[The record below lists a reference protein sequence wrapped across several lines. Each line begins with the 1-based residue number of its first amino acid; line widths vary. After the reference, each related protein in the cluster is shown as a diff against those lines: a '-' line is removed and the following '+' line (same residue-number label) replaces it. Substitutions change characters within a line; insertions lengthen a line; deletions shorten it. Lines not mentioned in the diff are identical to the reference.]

1 MIENKK
7 GKIVAKKSIIARERK
22 KADQVEKY
30 RAKRVELK
38 LTIKS
43 SDDYDVIMEAQKKLA
58 QLPVNSNPVRHSTR
72 CQQCGR
78 PHAVYRK
85 FGLCR
90 ICLRQQLMTG
100 NVTGGR
106 KSSW

>member
-1 MIENKK
+1 M
-7 GKIVAKKSIIARERK
+7 AKTSIIVREQK
-22 KADQVEKY
+22 KEVLVSKYFEK
-30 RAKRVELK
+30 RQALK
-38 LTIKS
+38 EIIKS
-43 SDDYDVIMEAQKKLA
+43 AQDYDKVQEAQVKLA
-58 QLPVNSNPVRHSTR
+58 KLPKNSNPSRHTRR

-90 ICLRQQLMTG
+90 ICLRQQLMFG

>member
-1 MIENKK
+1 
-7 GKIVAKKSIIARERK
+7 VAKKSVIARESK
-22 KADQVEKY
+22 KGLLVEKY
-30 RAKRVELK
+30 RSRRDELK
-38 LTIKS
+38 SIIKS
-43 SDDYDVIMEAQKKLA
+43 STDYDVIMATQAKLA
-58 QLPVNSNPVRHSTR
+58 KLPINSSPVRHSTR

-78 PHAVYRK
+78 AHAVYRK

>member
-1 MIENKK
+1 M
-7 GKIVAKKSIIARERK
+7 AKKSMIAREK
-22 KADQVEKY
+22 KREKLV
-30 RAKRVELK
+30 AKFESRRNELK
-38 LTIKS
+38 VLIKS
-43 SDDYDVIMEAQKKLA
+43 SQDFDVIMDAQAKLRK
-58 QLPVNSNPVRHSTR
+58 LPINSSPVRHSTR

-85 FGLCR
+85 FKLCR

>member
-1 MIENKK
+1 MAKLSTIVREQKKLDLVNKYF
-7 GKIVAKKSIIARERK
+7 
-22 KADQVEKY
+22 EK
-30 RAKRVELK
+30 RTALK
-38 LTIKS
+38 DIIKS
-43 SDDYDVIMEAQKKLA
+43 STDFDKIQEAQVKLA
-58 QLPVNSNPVRHSTR
+58 KLPKNSNPTRHTRR

-90 ICLRQQLMTG
+90 ICLRQQLMFG

>member
-1 MIENKK
+1 M
-7 GKIVAKKSIIARERK
+7 AKKSIIARELK
-22 KADQVEKY
+22 KGLLVDKY
-30 RAKRVELK
+30 QSRRAELK
-38 LTIKS
+38 KTIKS
-43 SDDYDVIMEAQKKLA
+43 SVDFDEIMEAQDKLA
-58 QLPVNSNPVRHSTR
+58 KLPVNSNPVRHSTR

>member
-1 MIENKK
+1 
-7 GKIVAKKSIIARERK
+7 VAKKSILQREK
-22 KADQVEKY
+22 KKSLLVEKHMG
-30 RAKRVELK
+30 RRLELK
-38 LTIKS
+38 KIIKS
-43 SDDYDVIMEAQKKLA
+43 STDFDTIMEAQEKLA
-58 QLPVNSNPVRHSTR
+58 KLPINSSSTRNTNR

-78 PHAVYRK
+78 AHSVYRK

-90 ICLRQQLMTG
+90 ICLRLQLMSG

>member
-1 MIENKK
+1 MLARENKRQLLVEK
-7 GKIVAKKSIIARERK
+7 YKTRRNELKSII
-22 KADQVEKY
+22 
-30 RAKRVELK
+30 
-38 LTIKS
+38 KS
-43 SDDYDVIMEAQKKLA
+43 STDFDAIMEAQIKLA
-58 QLPVNSNPVRHSTR
+58 KLPLNSCPARHVTR

-78 PHAVYRK
+78 VHAVYRK

-90 ICLRQQLMTG
+90 ICLRQQLMIG

>member
-1 MIENKK
+1 VARLSIIIRENKK
-7 GKIVAKKSIIARERK
+7 QLLVNKYFERR
-22 KADQVEKY
+22 KA
-30 RAKRVELK
+30 LK
-38 LTIKS
+38 EIIKS
-43 SDDYDVIMEAQKKLA
+43 STDFEQVEAAQAKLA
-58 QLPVNSNPVRHSTR
+58 KLPKNSNPARHTRR

-90 ICLRQQLMTG
+90 ICLRQQLMFG

>member
-1 MIENKK
+1 M
-7 GKIVAKKSIIARERK
+7 AKKSMLARERK
-22 KADQVEKY
+22 KALLVDKY
-30 RAKRVELK
+30 RTRRKELK
-38 LTIKS
+38 VTIKS
-43 SDDYDVIMEAQKKLA
+43 STDFDEIMMSQLKLA
-58 QLPVNSNPVRHSTR
+58 KLPVNSAPVRQSTR

-78 PHAVYRK
+78 AHAVYRK

-90 ICLRQQLMTG
+90 ICLREQLMNG

>member
-1 MIENKK
+1 
-7 GKIVAKKSIIARERK
+7 VAKKSMRARELK
-22 KADQVEKY
+22 KELLVEKY
-30 RAKRVELK
+30 KTRRTDLK
-38 LTIKS
+38 AIIKS
-43 SDDYDVIMEAQKKLA
+43 STDFDAIMAAQAKLA
-58 QLPVNSNPVRHSTR
+58 KLPVNSNPVRHSTR

-78 PHAVYRK
+78 VHAVYRK

>member
-1 MIENKK
+1 MRERE
-7 GKIVAKKSIIARERK
+7 AKKLK
-22 KADQVEKY
+22 LVEKY
-30 RAKRVELK
+30 HPRRLELK
-38 LTIKS
+38 AIIKS
-43 SDDYDVIMEAQKKLA
+43 STDFEKVKEAQEALAKLP
-58 QLPVNSNPVRHSTR
+58 LNSNPVRHSTR
-72 CQQCGR
+72 CQQCSR

>member
-1 MIENKK
+1 MLERESKK
-7 GKIVAKKSIIARERK
+7 GLL
-22 KADQVEKY
+22 VEKY
-30 RAKRVELK
+30 RNRRAELK
-38 LTIKS
+38 EIIKS
-43 SDDYDVIMEAQKKLA
+43 STDYDVIMTTQAKLA
-58 QLPVNSNPVRHSTR
+58 KLPINSCPVRHSTR

-78 PHAVYRK
+78 AHAVYRK

>member
-1 MIENKK
+1 MLERENKK
-7 GKIVAKKSIIARERK
+7 VLL
-22 KADQVEKY
+22 VEKY
-30 RAKRVELK
+30 RSRRAELK
-38 LTIKS
+38 ETIKS
-43 SDDYDVIMEAQKKLA
+43 STDVDAIMNAQAKLA
-58 QLPVNSNPVRHSTR
+58 KLPVNSNPVRHSTR

-78 PHAVYRK
+78 AHAVYRK

>member
-1 MIENKK
+1 M
-7 GKIVAKKSIIARERK
+7 AKKSMLARE
-22 KADQVEKY
+22 
-30 RAKRVELK
+30 AKRANLVKKYAERRKALK
-38 LTIKS
+38 VIIKS
-43 SDDYDVIMEAQKKLA
+43 SNDFEAIMEAQVKLA
-58 QLPVNSNPVRHSTR
+58 KLPINSNPVRHSTR

>member
-1 MIENKK
+1 MLAREQKRSK
-7 GKIVAKKSIIARERK
+7 LVAKYKERRNK
-22 KADQVEKY
+22 
-30 RAKRVELK
+30 LK
-38 LTIKS
+38 VLIKS
-43 SDDYDVIMEAQKKLA
+43 SQDFDTIMDAQAKLA
-58 QLPVNSNPVRHSTR
+58 KLPLNSNPVRNSTR

>member
-1 MIENKK
+1 MRENKK
-7 GKIVAKKSIIARERK
+7 QLLVQKYFERR
-22 KADQVEKY
+22 KA
-30 RAKRVELK
+30 LK
-38 LTIKS
+38 DIIKS
-43 SDDYDVIMEAQKKLA
+43 STDFDKIQEAQVQLGKL
-58 QLPVNSNPVRHSTR
+58 PKNSNPARHTRR

-90 ICLRQQLMTG
+90 ICLRQQLMFG

>member
-1 MIENKK
+1 M
-7 GKIVAKKSIIARERK
+7 ARKSIINREQNRERLVAK
-22 KADQVEKY
+22 HLEK
-30 RAKRVELK
+30 RTELK
-38 LTIKS
+38 KKIKS
-43 SDDYDVIMEAQKKLA
+43 ATDLDEVMQLQALLAKLP
-58 QLPVNSNPVRHSTR
+58 LNSSPVRHTTR

-78 PHAVYRK
+78 AHAVYKK

>member
-1 MIENKK
+1 MLERE
-7 GKIVAKKSIIARERK
+7 AKKARL
-22 KADQVEKY
+22 VEKFHN
-30 RAKRVELK
+30 RRLELK
-38 LTIKS
+38 KIIKS
-43 SDDYDVIMEAQKKLA
+43 STDFDEIMETQAKLA
-58 QLPVNSNPVRHSTR
+58 KLPINSNPVRHSTR

-78 PHAVYRK
+78 VHAVYRK

>member
-1 MIENKK
+1 M
-7 GKIVAKKSIIARERK
+7 VARKSKLEKSKNCEALI
-22 KADQVEKY
+22 EKY
-30 RAKRVELK
+30 AERRKELK
-38 LTIKS
+38 ILIKS
-43 SDDYDVIMEAQKKLA
+43 SQDFDAIMDAQAKLA
-58 QLPVNSNPVRHSTR
+58 KLPLNSNPVRHTTR

-90 ICLRQQLMTG
+90 ICLRQELMTG

>member
-1 MIENKK
+1 M
-7 GKIVAKKSIIARERK
+7 AKTSIRVREEK
-22 KADQVEKY
+22 KALLVNKYFEK
-30 RAKRVELK
+30 RKALK
-38 LTIKS
+38 DVIKS
-43 SDDYDVIMEAQKKLA
+43 AQDIDKVLEAQVKLA
-58 QLPVNSNPVRHSTR
+58 KLPKNSNPTRHTRR

-90 ICLRQQLMTG
+90 ICLRQQLMFG

>member
-1 MIENKK
+1 MLERESKRSKLVNKYSK
-7 GKIVAKKSIIARERK
+7 RRK
-22 KADQVEKY
+22 
-30 RAKRVELK
+30 ELK
-38 LTIKS
+38 AVIKS
-43 SDDYDVIMEAQKKLA
+43 SQDFDTIMDAQASLAKLP
-58 QLPVNSNPVRHSTR
+58 LNSNPVRHSTR

>member
-1 MIENKK
+1 MLERESKRAKLVKK
-7 GKIVAKKSIIARERK
+7 YRER
-22 KADQVEKY
+22 
-30 RAKRVELK
+30 RNELK
-38 LTIKS
+38 VLIKS
-43 SDDYDVIMEAQKKLA
+43 SQDFDTIMDAQAKLA
-58 QLPVNSNPVRHSTR
+58 KLPVNSNPVRHTKR

-90 ICLRQQLMTG
+90 ICLRQQLMIG
-100 NVTGGR
+100 NVAGGR

>member
-1 MIENKK
+1 M
-7 GKIVAKKSIIARERK
+7 AKKSMLARESK
-22 KADQVEKY
+22 KELMILKY
-30 RAKRVELK
+30 KKRRTDLK
-38 LTIKS
+38 ETIKS
-43 SDDYDVIMEAQKKLA
+43 STDFDVIMEAQAKLA
-58 QLPVNSNPVRHSTR
+58 KLPVNSSPVRHTTR

-78 PHAVYRK
+78 VHAVYRK

-90 ICLRQQLMTG
+90 ICLRNQLMVG

>member
-1 MIENKK
+1 M
-7 GKIVAKKSIIARERK
+7 AKKSMLEREQK
-22 KADQVEKY
+22 KFLLVEKY
-30 RAKRVELK
+30 RNRREELK
-38 LTIKS
+38 KIIKS
-43 SDDYDVIMEAQKKLA
+43 SNDYDVIVTTLAKLA
-58 QLPVNSNPVRHSTR
+58 KLPVNSSPVRHSTR

-78 PHAVYRK
+78 AHAVYRK

>member
-1 MIENKK
+1 
-7 GKIVAKKSIIARERK
+7 VAKRSMLER
-22 KADQVEKY
+22 
-30 RAKRVELK
+30 ELK
-38 LTIKS
+38 RSKLVKKHKIRRNELKGIIKS
-43 SDDYDVIMEAQKKLA
+43 SQDPDVIAEAQTKLA
-58 QLPVNSNPVRHSTR
+58 KLPVNSNPVRQCTR

-85 FGLCR
+85 FQLCR

>member
-1 MIENKK
+1 MIERE
-7 GKIVAKKSIIARERK
+7 AKKEFLVNKHRK
-22 KADQVEKY
+22 QRVDLKKKLKAATDF
-30 RAKRVELK
+30 
-38 LTIKS
+38 
-43 SDDYDVIMEAQKKLA
+43 DVIMGIQSEIRA
-58 QLPVNSNPVRHSTR
+58 LPLNSNPVRHSTR
-72 CQQCGR
+72 CCQCGR
-78 PHAVYRK
+78 AHAVYRK